1 MNGLEVIL
9 RNEAALVVLEAVRIS
24 GMIVIAPLGFT
35 QAPNRVKAALVVL
48 LTFAAHGFGQ
58 NMAGDLAPEALA
70 VAVVGELVLGVAIG
84 LVPRFIIAAVEVAGE
99 NIGANMGLGAAQ
111 IFDPTS
117 HASQNAI
124 TQILRDLSV
133 LLGVLVGLHR
143 VVIGAVIG
151 SFRVVPAGSVHH
163 VENLTE
169 MILRLSGDA
178 LTTGIKLAIPI
189 LAVLLVTQVALA
201 FVSRA
206 APAMQIFSIGFA
218 VTIGVG
224 ALLLILTLPD
234 MGYDVAAEMSRV
246 GERIET
252 LVLAVKD
259 P

>member
-24 GMIVIAPLGFT
+24 GMIIIAPLGFT

-58 NMAGDLAPEALA
+58 NTVGDLGPEALA

-169 MILRLSGDA
+169 MILKLSGDA

-234 MGYDVAAEMSRV
+234 IGYDVVAEMSRV